1 LKLYDVFT
9 ILIVLSA
16 LFGYVNYK
24 YLKLPT
30 TIGIMVIS
38 LLTSFGIVGL
48 SFFDSGFLQT
58 TVDAITKLDF
68 PNILLRIM
76 LSFMLFAGA
85 IHIDIKVLDKE
96 KIPVIIFSTFGVLI
110 STFIIGILMFFLLQ
124 LFGLSINFIYCL
136 LFGVLISPTDPIAV
150 LGILK
155 NAKIPKSLEMKITGE
170 SLFNDGVAVVIFV
183 TIYEITKSGLQDLD
197 VSNVFIFFMHEAG
210 GGILFGFILGYTGYL
225 LLKSI
230 DNYKV
235 EVMITLA
242 MVMGGYSL
250 AHFLHV
256 SGPLAMVVAGIII
269 GNRGKKYAMSETTR
283 EYLDKFWELIDEI
296 LNAIL
301 FILIGLE
308 ILIIKKDINFI
319 EIGLITIILVL
330 FSRYLSLG
338 ISILIMK
345 FKRTF
350 PKNTIWVLTWGGLR
364 GGISVALALSLT
376 NTMQKEL
383 FVTVTYIVVLFS
395 IIVQGLTMGKF
406 VKRLKL
412 SDD

>member
-1 LKLYDVFT
+1 MNLYDAFT

-24 YLKLPT
+24 FLKLPT

-38 LLTSFGIVGL
+38 LLVSFGIVGL
-48 SFFDSGFLQT
+48 SIFDSVYLQT
-58 TVDAITKLDF
+58 TIDAVTRLDF
-68 PNILLRIM
+68 PSILLRIM

-85 IHIDIKVLDKE
+85 IHIDLKVLDKE
-96 KIPVIIFSTFGVLI
+96 KIHVIIFSTFGVLL
-110 STFIIGILMFFLLQ
+110 STVIIGILMFFLLQ
-124 LFGLSINFIYCL
+124 LFGLNVNIIYCL
-136 LFGVLISPTDPIAV
+136 LFGALISPTDPIAV

-170 SLFNDGVAVVIFV
+170 SLFNDGVAVVIFI

-197 VSNVFIFFMHEAG
+197 ISNVFVFFLRETG
-210 GGILFGFILGYTGYL
+210 GGIIFGFILGYIGYL
-225 LLKSI
+225 MLKSI

-242 MVMGGYSL
+242 MVMGGYSF
-250 AHFLHV
+250 AHFIHV

-269 GNRGKKYAMSETTR
+269 GNRGKQFAMSETTK
-283 EYLDKFWELIDEI
+283 EYLDKFWELIDDI

-301 FILIGLE
+301 FIIIGLE
-308 ILIIKKDINFI
+308 ILIIKKDLNFV
-319 EIGLITIILVL
+319 EIGLISIVLVL
-330 FSRYLSLG
+330 LSRYLSLG
-338 ISILIMK
+338 VSILIMK

-376 NTMQKEL
+376 QTMQREL
-383 FVTVTYIVVLFS
+383 FVTVTYIVVIFS
-395 IIVQGLTMGKF
+395 ILVQGLTIKNY

-412 SDD
+412 SEN

>member
-1 LKLYDVFT
+1 MSLYDVFT
-9 ILIVLSA
+9 VLIVLSA

-24 YLKLPT
+24 FLKLPT

-38 LLTSFGIVGL
+38 LLTSFGIVGI
-48 SFFDSGFLQT
+48 SYFNPAYLQT
-58 TVDAITKLDF
+58 ITITITNLDF

-96 KIPVIIFSTFGVLI
+96 KMPVIIFSTLGLLL
-110 STFIIGILMFFLLQ
+110 SAFIVGFLMFYLLQ
-124 LFGLSINFIYCL
+124 IFGLNVNFIYCL
-136 LFGVLISPTDPIAV
+136 LFGALISPTDPIAV

-155 NAKIPKSLEMKITGE
+155 NARITKSLEMKITGE
-170 SLFNDGVAVVIFV
+170 SLFNDGVAVVVFI
-183 TIYEITKSGLQDLD
+183 TIYEITKSGIDNLD
-197 VSNVFIFFMHEAG
+197 ISNIFIFFMHEAG
-210 GGILFGFILGYTGYL
+210 GGIFFGFILGYTGYF

-250 AHFLHV
+250 AHYLHV

-269 GNRGKKYAMSETTR
+269 GNRGKKFAMSVTTR

-308 ILIIKKDINFI
+308 ILIIKKDINFV
-319 EIGLITIILVL
+319 EIGLISIILVL
-330 FSRYLSLG
+330 LSRYLSIG
-338 ISILIMK
+338 ISIILIK

-364 GGISVALALSLT
+364 GGISVALALSL
-376 NTMQKEL
+376 NDNMNREL
-383 FVTVTYIVVLFS
+383 FVTVTYIIVLFS
-395 IIVQGLTMGKF
+395 ILAQGLTIGKY

-412 SDD
+412 SEN

>member
-1 LKLYDVFT
+1 
-9 ILIVLSA
+9 
-16 LFGYVNYK
+16 
-24 YLKLPT
+24 
-30 TIGIMVIS
+30 
-38 LLTSFGIVGL
+38 
-48 SFFDSGFLQT
+48 
-58 TVDAITKLDF
+58 
-68 PNILLRIM
+68 M

-96 KIPVIIFSTFGVLI
+96 KIPVIIFSTFGVLL

-124 LFGLSINFIYCL
+124 LFGLNVNFIYCL
-136 LFGVLISPTDPIAV
+136 LFGALISPTDPIAV

-155 NAKIPKSLEMKITGE
+155 GANISKSLEMKITGE
-170 SLFNDGVAVVIFV
+170 SLFNDGVAVVIFI
-183 TIYEITKSGLQDLD
+183 TIYEIIKSGLQEFNIFDI
-197 VSNVFIFFMHEAG
+197 FILFMREAG
-210 GGILFGFILGYTGYL
+210 GGVIFGFILGYAGYL

-242 MVMGGYSL
+242 IVMGGYSL
-250 AHFLHV
+250 AYFLHI

-301 FILIGLE
+301 FILIGFE
-308 ILIIKKDINFI
+308 ILIIKKDINYI
-319 EIGLITIILVL
+319 EIGLISIILVL
-330 FSRYLSLG
+330 LSRYLSLG
-338 ISILIMK
+338 ISILMMK

-376 NTMQKEL
+376 QTMQSGL
-383 FVTVTYIVVLFS
+383 FVTITYIIVIFS
-395 IIVQGLTMGKF
+395 ILVQGLTIGKY

-412 SDD
+412 SEN

>member
-1 LKLYDVFT
+1 MNLYDAFT

-24 YLKLPT
+24 FLKLPT

-38 LLTSFGIVGL
+38 LLVSFGIVGL
-48 SFFDSGFLQT
+48 SIFDSVYLQT
-58 TVDAITKLDF
+58 TIDAVTKLDF
-68 PNILLRIM
+68 PRILLRVM

-85 IHIDIKVLDKE
+85 IHIDLKVLDKE
-96 KIPVIIFSTFGVLI
+96 KIPVIIFSTFGVLL
-110 STFIIGILMFFLLQ
+110 STVIIGILMFFLLQ
-124 LFGLSINFIYCL
+124 LFGLNVNIIYCL
-136 LFGVLISPTDPIAV
+136 LFGALISPTDPIAV

-155 NAKIPKSLEMKITGE
+155 NAKIPKPLEMKITGE
-170 SLFNDGVAVVIFV
+170 SLFNDGVSVVIFITV
-183 TIYEITKSGLQDLD
+183 YEITKSGLQDLD
-197 VSNVFIFFMHEAG
+197 ISNVVIFFLREAV
-210 GGILFGFILGYTGYL
+210 GGIIFGFILGYTGYL
-225 LLKSI
+225 MLKSI

-242 MVMGGYSL
+242 MVMGGYSF
-250 AHFLHV
+250 AHLIKV

-269 GNRGKKYAMSETTR
+269 GNRGKQFAMSETTK
-283 EYLDKFWELIDEI
+283 EYLDKFWELIDDI

-301 FILIGLE
+301 FIIIGLE
-308 ILIIKKDINFI
+308 ILIIKKDLNFV
-319 EIGLITIILVL
+319 EIGLISIVLVL
-330 FSRYLSLG
+330 LSRYLSLG
-338 ISILIMK
+338 VSILIMK

-376 NTMQKEL
+376 QTMQREL
-383 FVTVTYIVVLFS
+383 FVTVTYIVVIFS
-395 IIVQGLTMGKF
+395 ILVQGLTIKNY

-412 SDD
+412 SEN

>member
-1 LKLYDVFT
+1 MNLYDIFT

-24 YLKLPT
+24 FLKLPA

-38 LLTSFGIVGL
+38 LLTSFGIVGVSYL
-48 SFFDSGFLQT
+48 DAGFLQT
-58 TVDAITKLDF
+58 TIEAITKLDF
-68 PNILLRIM
+68 PDILLRIM

-96 KIPVIIFSTFGVLI
+96 RIPVIIFSTFGVLL
-110 STFIIGILMFFLLQ
+110 STIIIGTLMFFLLM
-124 LFGLSINFIYCL
+124 LFGLNMNFIYCL
-136 LFGVLISPTDPIAV
+136 LFGALISPTDPIAV

-155 NAKIPKSLEMKITGE
+155 NANISKSLEMKISGE
-170 SLFNDGVAVVIFV
+170 SLFNDGVAVVIFI
-183 TIYEITKSGLQDLD
+183 TIYEVTKSGLDNLD
-197 VSNVFIFFMHEAG
+197 ISNIFSFFMHEAG

-225 LLKSI
+225 LMKSI

-242 MVMGGYSL
+242 LVMGGYSL
-250 AHFLHV
+250 AHYLHV

-269 GNRGKKYAMSETTR
+269 GNKGKKYAMSETTR

-319 EIGLITIILVL
+319 EIGLISIVLVL
-330 FSRYLSLG
+330 LSRYFSLG

-364 GGISVALALSLT
+364 GGISVALALSL
-376 NTMQKEL
+376 NVNMHRDL
-383 FVTVTYIVVLFS
+383 FVTVTYIIVLFS
-395 IIVQGLTMGKF
+395 ILVQGLTISKF

-412 SDD
+412 TED

>member
-1 LKLYDVFT
+1 MNFYDIFT
-9 ILIVLSA
+9 VLIVLSA

-24 YLKLPT
+24 FLRLPA

-38 LLTSFGIVGL
+38 LITSFSIVGISYL
-48 SFFDSGFLQT
+48 DADFLKT
-58 TVDAITKLDF
+58 TVEAITKLDF
-68 PNILLRIM
+68 PDILLRIM

-96 KIPVIIFSTFGVLI
+96 KIPVIIFSTFGVLL
-110 STFIIGILMFFLLQ
+110 STIIIGSFMFFLLM
-124 LFGLSINFIYCL
+124 LFGLNINFIYCL
-136 LFGVLISPTDPIAV
+136 LFGALISPTDPIAV
-150 LGILK
+150 LGTLK
-155 NAKIPKSLEMKITGE
+155 NANISKSLEMKISGE
-170 SLFNDGVAVVIFV
+170 SLFNDGVAVVIFI
-183 TIYEITKSGLQDLD
+183 TIYEVTKSGIDNLD
-197 VSNVFIFFMHEAG
+197 ISNIITFFMHQAG
-210 GGILFGFILGYTGYL
+210 GGILFGFILGYSGYL
-225 LLKSI
+225 LMKSI

-250 AHFLHV
+250 AHYLHV

-319 EIGLITIILVL
+319 EIGLISIALVL
-330 FSRYLSLG
+330 LSRYLSLG
-338 ISILIMK
+338 ISILLMK

-364 GGISVALALSLT
+364 GGISVALALSL
-376 NTMQKEL
+376 NVSMHRDL
-383 FVTVTYIVVLFS
+383 FVTVTYIIVLFS
-395 IIVQGLTMGKF
+395 ILVQGLTISKF

-412 SDD
+412 TED

>member
-1 LKLYDVFT
+1 MNLYDAFT

-16 LFGYVNYK
+16 LFGYVNFK

-38 LLTSFGIVGL
+38 LITSFGIVGI
-48 SFFDSGFLQT
+48 SFFDSGYLQA
-58 TVDAITKLDF
+58 TVEAITKIDF

-96 KIPVIIFSTFGVLI
+96 KIPVIIFSTFGVLL

-124 LFGLSINFIYCL
+124 LFGLYVNFVYCL
-136 LFGVLISPTDPIAV
+136 LFGALISPTDPIAV

-155 NAKIPKSLEMKITGE
+155 NANIPKPLEMKITGE
-170 SLFNDGVAVVIFV
+170 SLFNDGVAVVIFI

-197 VSNVFIFFMHEAG
+197 ISNIFIFFMHEAG

-225 LLKSI
+225 FLKSI

-250 AHFLHV
+250 AHFLHI

-330 FSRYLSLG
+330 FSRYFSLG

-364 GGISVALALSLT
+364 GGISVALALSLSEP
-376 NTMQKEL
+376 MHRDL
-383 FVTVTYIVVLFS
+383 FVAVTYIVVLFS
-395 IIVQGLTMGKF
+395 ILAQGLTIGKY

-412 SDD
+412 SEN